1 MTAATDSTRR
11 SLVPPSS
18 DSFGHVLQAE
28 WTKFWS
34 VRSTTWTF
42 VALVVATAG
51 ISALICWA
59 VASSFDSAPP
69 EARAGFDAVSI
80 SLAGII
86 LGQAA
91 VVVLGCLTISAE
103 YTSGGIRTTLTAVPH
118 RVRLLLAKAVVLA
131 AITFVAGVLTMLLS
145 FSIGQLVLS
154 TADAGLEVGL
164 GDDGVLRAVIGG
176 GLYIVACGL
185 LGFAVGALLRHTAGA
200 ITTTLGILFVLPIIA
215 NFLPSDWGATVR
227 KYINAGNSIFST
239 TTPEG
244 QLGPW
249 EGYAVFSLWWVVLL
263 VVAAVLIRRRDA

>member
-1 MTAATDSTRR
+1 MTTATTRER
-11 SLVPPSS
+11 RGAVPPSA
-18 DSFGHVLQAE
+18 DSFGHVLRAE

-34 VRSTTWTF
+34 VRSTAWTF
-42 VALVVATAG
+42 AALVVATAG

-59 VASSFDSAPP
+59 VAASFDDAP
-69 EARAGFDAVSI
+69 EQAQAGFDAVSV

-131 AITFVAGVLTMLLS
+131 AITFVAGVATMLLS

-164 GDDGVLRAVIGG
+164 GDDGVLRAVVGG

-200 ITTTLGILFVLPIIA
+200 ITTTLGILFVLPIIG
-215 NFLPSDWGATVR
+215 NFLPGDWGQTVR
-227 KYINAGNSIFST
+227 KFINAGNTIFST

-263 VVAAVLIRRRDA
+263 AVAAVLIRRRDA